1 VIITYQFRTTCIT
14 LVLTHSNLRHW
25 LVELHW
31 CRIRSCCRYNH
42 GIRHCTFFLQSTND
56 VRNCRV
62 LLTYRYIYTEY
73 WLTSFVKFFLI
84 QNGVDTNS
92 SLTCLTVTNHK
103 LTLSTSDWNHGI
115 DRFKTSLQ
123 WFSYWL
129 TVDNSR
135 SFTLDWHFES
145 LSSNWAF
152 TIDRLT

>member
-42 GIRHCTFFLQSTND
+42 GIRHCSFFLQSTNY
-56 VRNCRV
+56 VRYCRV

-103 LTLSTSDWNHGI
+103 LTLSTSDCNHGI
-115 DRFKTSLQ
+115 DRVKTRLQGVRYWRTGDDSLC
-123 WFSYWL
+123 L
-129 TVDNSR
+129 P
-135 SFTLDWHFES
+135 LE
-145 LSSNWAF
+145 
-152 TIDRLT
+152 